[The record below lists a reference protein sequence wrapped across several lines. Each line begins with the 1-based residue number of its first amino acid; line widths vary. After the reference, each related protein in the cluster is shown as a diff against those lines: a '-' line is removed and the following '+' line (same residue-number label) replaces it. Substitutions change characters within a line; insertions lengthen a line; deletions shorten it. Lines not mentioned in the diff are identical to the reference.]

1 MKSLLLTPLLI
12 SISFLNMGFM
22 LKPKLKAVYC
32 PSEKEYLTT
41 KSFEYKWNDDFPWIY
56 DVKTGK
62 LYSYDDFLNQ
72 IDFMETYRIG
82 DYLFSYKS
90 RKIGNI
96 LKIREIET
104 GPDMYEVTNTYSIDL
119 DKNEVFQTSSRKKY
133 DGLTF
138 DCEKID
144 FPKGV
149 KINY

>member
-1 MKSLLLTPLLI
+1 MKRLLLTPLLI

-22 LKPKLKAVYC
+22 QKPKLKALYC
-32 PSEKEYLTT
+32 PNEKEYLTT
-41 KSFEYKWNDDFPWIY
+41 KSFEYKWNEDFPWIY

-90 RKIGNI
+90 RKIGNT

-119 DKNEVFQTSSRKKY
+119 DKNVVFQTSSRKKY

-138 DCEKID
+138 NCEKID

>member
-1 MKSLLLTPLLI
+1 MQ
-12 SISFLNMGFM
+12 
-22 LKPKLKAVYC
+22 KPNLKAVYC
-32 PSEKEYLTT
+32 PWDKEFLTS
-41 KSFEYKWNDDFPWIY
+41 KSFEYKWNNDFPWIY

-62 LYSYDDFLNQ
+62 VYSYDRFLNQ
-72 IDFMETYRIG
+72 IDFMKNFRIG
-82 DYLFSYKS
+82 EALFSYKS

-119 DKNEVFQTSSRKKY
+119 DKNVFFQTSTEKKW
-133 DGLTF
+133 DGLTY

-144 FPKGV
+144 LPKGV